1 MSVKQN
7 SMDSRQQYQDN
18 ELHIGNLIKSEL
30 AKQGRSIT
38 WLSSQ
43 VNCTRENLYKVF
55 RRSWI
60 YTDLLFEIS
69 EALNHDFFKDC
80 SDYHKSRKDTKT
92 QWHKVTVSFFV
103 ILTFFVII
111 LPRIKFNLLSIYH
124 ISNKIKYFFKTMQ
137 TIFVWKVKNSI

>member
-1 MSVKQN
+1 MSKSLSVKLN
-7 SMDSRQQYQDN
+7 SMNSRQQYRGND
-18 ELHIGNLIKSEL
+18 LHIGNLIKSEL

-80 SDYHKSRKDTKT
+80 SDYHKNRKDIKT
-92 QWHKVTVSFFV
+92 Q
-103 ILTFFVII
+103 
-111 LPRIKFNLLSIYH
+111 
-124 ISNKIKYFFKTMQ
+124 
-137 TIFVWKVKNSI
+137 

>member
-1 MSVKQN
+1 MN
-7 SMDSRQQYQDN
+7 SRQQYRGND
-18 ELHIGNLIKSEL
+18 LHIGNLIKSEL

-80 SDYHKSRKDTKT
+80 SDYHKSCKD
-92 QWHKVTVSFFV
+92 
-103 ILTFFVII
+103 
-111 LPRIKFNLLSIYH
+111 IKP
-124 ISNKIKYFFKTMQ
+124 Q
-137 TIFVWKVKNSI
+137 